1 MLYQESPRSRGPSPL
16 TIIGVH
22 IKSDAYPNVKYK
34 VECLLQEKSLGA
46 REINIPLS
54 YIQRFGQQQSR
65 ILGAVHRIQAIVRF
79 FYAHARTVIAASRL
93 GRPRNL
99 YIPYPAVFILYL
111 LSLLPHRWRPDKVY
125 ADAFISIYDTVV
137 EDRRLI
143 SPQNP
148 FARLLH
154 AVERRAYQGATVIF
168 ADTEL
173 NARYLA
179 STFKIEADKI
189 VALPLSINEDVYK
202 ASPYIAADRTC
213 NVLFVGTFVPLQG
226 AEVIARA
233 IALLRSHK
241 YIRFRLIGNGQTAE
255 EVAAILDSASCTNIL
270 WERSWQS
277 ASALAKEIQQ
287 SDICLGIFGSSKKTQ
302 RVWPL
307 KNYAYMAIGRAMITA
322 DTCAA
327 RAMLEKSGDKPFL
340 TVQPGQPEELARAIV
355 ELADNPER
363 RSRYAEASRLYYE
376 KYLANAVSLQK
387 LLNVLSS

>member
-1 MLYQESPRSRGPSPL
+1 MIYQESPRTRGPSPL

-34 VECLLQEKSLGA
+34 VERLLQEKCLVV
-46 REINIPLS
+46 REINYPLS
-54 YIQRFGQQQSR
+54 YIQRFGQQQSK
-65 ILGAVHRIQAIVRF
+65 ILGAVRRIQAIVRF
-79 FYAHARTVIAASRL
+79 GYAHVRTVIAASRL

-111 LSLLPHRWRPDKVY
+111 LSLLPLRWRPDKVY

-148 FARLLH
+148 LARLLH
-154 AVERRAYQGATVIF
+154 SVEQRAYQSADVIF
-168 ADTEL
+168 ADTDL
-173 NARYLA
+173 NAHYLS

-189 VALPLSINEDVYK
+189 VALPLSINEAVYK
-202 ASPYIAADRTC
+202 AQPYIAVGRSC

-233 IALLRSHK
+233 IALLRSHE
-241 YIRFRLIGNGQTAE
+241 YIRFHLIGNGQTSE
-255 EVAAILDSASCTNIL
+255 KVAAILDSAGCNNIL
-270 WERSWQS
+270 WERNWQS
-277 ASALAKEIQQ
+277 APALAKEIQQ
-287 SDICLGIFGSSKKTQ
+287 SDICLGIFGSGKKTQ

-322 DTCAA
+322 DTRAA
-327 RAMLEKSGDKPFL
+327 RAMLENSGDKPFM

-355 ELADNPER
+355 ELADSPER
-363 RSRYAEASRLYYE
+363 RSHYAEASKLYYE

>member
-1 MLYQESPRSRGPSPL
+1 MRGPSPL
-16 TIIGVH
+16 TITGVY

-34 VECLLQEKSLGA
+34 VEHLLQEKSLIA
-46 REINIPLS
+46 REINFPLS

-65 ILGAVHRIQAIVRF
+65 ILRAIRRIQAVFRF
-79 FYAHARTVIAASRL
+79 VCAHVRTVIAASRL
-93 GRPRNL
+93 GRPRIL

-111 LSLLPHRWRPDKVY
+111 LSMLPLRWRPDKVY
-125 ADAFISIYDTVV
+125 ADVFISIYDTVV

-143 SPQNP
+143 SSQNL

-154 AVERRAYQGATVIF
+154 AVEQRAYQGANVIF

-179 STFKIEADKI
+179 STFKIEAHKI

-202 ASPYIAADRTC
+202 ANPYIVAGRIC

-226 AEVIARA
+226 VEVIARA

-241 YIRFRLIGNGQTAE
+241 YIRFHLIGNGQTAE
-255 EVAAILDSASCTNIL
+255 EVAAILDSAGCTNVL
-270 WERSWQS
+270 WERNWQS
-277 ASALAKEIQQ
+277 APALAKEIQR
-287 SDICLGIFGSSKKTQ
+287 SDICLGIFGSGNKTQ
-302 RVWPL
+302 RVWPF
-307 KNYAYMAIGRAMITA
+307 KNYSYMAIGRAMITA

-327 RAMLEKSGDKPFL
+327 RAMLENSSEKPFL

-355 ELADNPER
+355 ELADNPEQ
-363 RSRYAEASRLYYE
+363 RSRYAKASRLYYE
-376 KYLANAVSLQK
+376 QYLANAVSLQK
-387 LLNVLSS
+387 LLNVLAS